1 MATDAVL
8 RIVIILRQD
17 DVDRAD
23 QGGTEEQCQQQQN
36 LEDRILSRA
45 KMQNQNSHKDLHISI
60 LQRPRYLA
68 KLLLSV
74 KSR

>member
-36 LEDRILSRA
+36 LEDRILSRSE
-45 KMQNQNSHKDLHISI
+45 MQNQDSHEDLKTFLYFIDLKIS
-60 LQRPRYLA
+60 A
-68 KLLLSV
+68 NCS
-74 KSR
+74 